1 MGDPAIGPARVV
13 PGGWCMKALVT
24 GGAGFLGGALVRALA
39 TRGDEVRS
47 FSRGHHPEIVALGVE
62 HFRGDLVESAALSQA
77 VAGCDIVFHVAARVG
92 GWGPAAAYHQT
103 NVVGTENVIAA
114 CREQRVNRLVYTS
127 TPSVV
132 HTGADIEGGD
142 ESLPYATHFTASYP
156 RTKAEAE
163 KLVLASNA
171 PDLATVALRPHLVW
185 GPGDQQL
192 LPRLLARARAGR
204 LRLVGDGQKLVDTTY
219 IDNAVSAHLS
229 AGDALSP
236 QASCAG
242 RAYFIAQGEPMPSA
256 ELLNAFLRAADLPPE
271 TRTVSARFAWWAG
284 AAAEACFHLLG
295 RAEEPPLTRFAAEQ
309 LATAHWYDLGAAR
322 RDLGYEP
329 AVSMEQG
336 LIRLR
341 EYLLGEGRS
350 L

>member
-1 MGDPAIGPARVV
+1 MGRYVVEKLLARGDAVRV
-13 PGGWCMKALVT
+13 LARGSYPELAAA
-24 GGAGFLGGALVRALA
+24 GAECRQGDLRQAQDVDNACRDIDTVFHAAALA
-39 TRGDEVRS
+39 GLWGRRRDFV
-47 FSRGHHPEIVALGVE
+47 EI
-62 HFRGDLVESAALSQA
+62 
-77 VAGCDIVFHVAARVG
+77 
-92 GWGPAAAYHQT
+92 
-103 NVVGTENVIAA
+103 NVDGTQNVLDA
-114 CREQRVNRLVYTS
+114 CRAQGVGRLVYTS

-219 IDNAVSAHLS
+219 IDNAVTAHLS
-229 AGDALSP
+229 AANALSP

-329 AVSMEQG
+329 AVSMDQG